1 VKINAAQKLSHVR
14 SFDPSLSISINLW
27 SDNWYQSREGC
38 LARRWQ
44 TRRRGRTWRVGR
56 RAHPSRCQCRRVAHL
71 RRQSIVASIA
81 LRGTTDKKK
90 GTHMERGMSGTS
102 KPLSMSP
109 RRTSAP
115 LVGRREQSPSRRG
128 RGEMV
133 LRERVVRES
142 TGSANYPNLTR
153 SKYTELAM
161 VMRV

>member
-1 VKINAAQKLSHVR
+1 
-14 SFDPSLSISINLW
+14 
-27 SDNWYQSREGC
+27 
-38 LARRWQ
+38 
-44 TRRRGRTWRVGR
+44 
-56 RAHPSRCQCRRVAHL
+56 
-71 RRQSIVASIA
+71 
-81 LRGTTDKKK
+81 
-90 GTHMERGMSGTS
+90 MERGTSGTS